1 MLLEEKKKKLW
12 KRKGPEDSN
21 LQVVDVHPDPDT
33 G

>member
-1 MLLEEKKKKLW
+1 MLLEEKKKLW